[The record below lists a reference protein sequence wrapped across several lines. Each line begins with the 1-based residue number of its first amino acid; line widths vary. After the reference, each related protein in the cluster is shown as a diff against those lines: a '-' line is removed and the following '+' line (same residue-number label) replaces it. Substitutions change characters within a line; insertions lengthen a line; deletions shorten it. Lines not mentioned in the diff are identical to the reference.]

1 MNKTPRAMHRFTRR
15 GVDTLENQARQILN
29 MPQAAPSLAGPTGQ
43 VSRIDEQLRAAAAGD
58 QLRYD
63 QVKSIQPE
71 FEYDRP
77 IYEEDPFDLL
87 GIFDPELVG
96 TERVVVPQR
105 EIVRNEERPEM
116 LRALGEMNEA
126 ERAAERERRVDMEE
140 NTRKSK
146 GHSRKAG
153 LNVKPEEMKGLSDK
167 DLKTISAAQAVIDK
181 HLGLLGSAGLVAT
194 GAGVLGSGLADDGDS
209 SDNLQD
215 AAVTAGLLGAG
226 GYSGYH
232 AGQKTYV
239 PVTERIVEKQIAK
252 GREPKVYGSGIARD
266 LRGQAARGRTG
277 AAVGAGAGAL
287 LGLIQSMKSDEPQV
301 YAYP

>member
-1 MNKTPRAMHRFTRR
+1 
-15 GVDTLENQARQILN
+15 
-29 MPQAAPSLAGPTGQ
+29 MPQASPTLADPTGK

-58 QLRYD
+58 QLRDD

-71 FEYDRP
+71 FENERP
-77 IYEEDPFDLL
+77 IYEEDPFDIL

-126 ERAAERERRVDMEE
+126 ERAAERERRFGQKE
-140 NTRKSK
+140 NNRKLK
-146 GHSRKAG
+146 GASRKAG
-153 LNVKPEEMKGLSDK
+153 LNVKPEEMQGLSDK
-167 DLKTISAAQAVIDK
+167 DLKTINAAQAVIDK
-181 HLGLLGSAGLVAT
+181 HMGLLGGAGAALT
-194 GAGVLGSGLADDGDS
+194 GAGILGAGFADDRDS

-215 AAVTAGLLGAG
+215 AVVTAGLLGAG

-277 AAVGAGAGAL
+277 AAIGAGAGTL

-301 YAYP
+301 YVYP